1 MGCSSCGSGKNGE
14 PAGCGNNG
22 HCATGGCNKLNTF
35 DWLATLDI
43 EDPSGTDLVEV
54 SFKNGAKKEFFINPS
69 HTRTSTGDFVVVDT
83 GSGYDVGKISL
94 SGELVKLQMK
104 KKKVR
109 EDKIYN
115 EVIRRA
121 NEFDL
126 DKMVQARSVE
136 KPALVKARA
145 IANTLGLEMK
155 IGDVEYQ
162 ADMRKATFF
171 YTAEGRVDFRELVR
185 AYAKEFKT
193 KIEMR
198 QIGARQESQRIG
210 GIGSCGREL
219 CCSTWLTDFK
229 SVSTAAAR
237 YQNLAINQAKLSGQC
252 GRLKCCLNYELDTYI
267 DALRHFP
274 RKADKLKTKKGNAI
288 LIKTDIFKKLMFYS
302 YETDRGRGIL
312 IALGVDRVHEVL
324 NMNKSGE
331 YPDDLPGEL
340 ILINDE
346 ESDTEISSDVTEG
359 FDLPEVK
366 KKKSRNKR
374 RGRNRNTKKSP
385 QNKGTSQTSKSPKA
399 PQKTNED
406 KPRQSNKNRR
416 NKRNKRNRNSQKN
429 KNQ

>member
-14 PAGCGNNG
+14 PSGCGNKG
-22 HCATGGCNKLNTF
+22 HCSTGGCNKLNTY
-35 DWLATLDI
+35 DWLAALDI
-43 EDPSGTDLVEV
+43 EDPCGTDLVEI
-54 SFKNGAKKEFFINPS
+54 SFKNGARKDFFINPS

-83 GSGYDVGKISL
+83 GSGYDVGKITL
-94 SGELVKLQMK
+94 SGDLVKLQMK
-104 KKKVR
+104 KKKAR

-115 EVIRRA
+115 EVIRQA
-121 NEFDL
+121 NDFDFE
-126 DKMVQARSVE
+126 KIYEARKVE

-162 ADMRKATFF
+162 ADLRKATFY

-229 SVSTAAAR
+229 SVSTSAAR

-267 DALRHFP
+267 DALKSFP
-274 RKADKLKTKKGNAI
+274 RRADKLKTKLGNAV
-288 LIKTDIFKKLMFYS
+288 LIKTDIFKKLMYYS

-312 IALGVDRVHEVL
+312 IALDVERVHEVMNL
-324 NMNKSGE
+324 NKSGE
-331 YPDDLPGEL
+331 FPDDLPGER
-340 ILINDE
+340 ILLNDE
-346 ESDTEISSDVTEG
+346 ESDVEVSADVTEG

-366 KKKSRNKR
+366 KKKNKR
-374 RGRNRNTKKSP
+374 RGGGRNKPVGNKSQKTSNMPKDQDSGPGTTPKRKRPSSRNRN
-385 QNKGTSQTSKSPKA
+385 
-399 PQKTNED
+399 
-406 KPRQSNKNRR
+406 
-416 NKRNKRNRNSQKN
+416 NRNQQNDINKKN
-429 KNQ
+429 N